1 MLMRTKVVVDW
12 ELIKQRRLK
21 AAQQSNKRENNS
33 RIQHEYKVGDYVLII
48 LRDEVTRKLEQPAE

>member
-48 LRDEVTRKLEQPAE
+48 LRDEVTQKLEQPTE

>member
-48 LRDEVTRKLEQPAE
+48 LRDEVTRKLEQPTE